1 MKVIELDS
9 SASLEDPPVA
19 FGDLMYD
26 AYTHSGIGRMYK
38 LGFRYGF

>member
-1 MKVIELDS
+1 MTLTLSGVNISDE
-9 SASLEDPPVA
+9 EPPVA

-38 LGFRYGF
+38 LGFRYSM